1 MRFLIFRFYNQF
13 FLFCFYFVLS
23 LISLTLRPGP
33 STIETDENA
42 NDTSTRTNS
51 SNITEPII
59 LKTLQ
64 SSDLSELVTN
74 SLVAAFTS
82 NLKSSLNMTQES
94 LEKIQLQVTSNI
106 TSALKS
112 ILLLTLNAN
121 EGILSPPDEAAIHT
135 LWYTDSPPNAS
146 DYFMDTYNKTDV
158 NSTVKAIIDG
168 VARPKFNRDYWY
180 IQI

>member
-1 MRFLIFRFYNQF
+1 M
-13 FLFCFYFVLS
+13 
-23 LISLTLRPGP
+23 
-33 STIETDENA
+33 ETDGNA
-42 NDTSTRTNS
+42 NDTLTRTNS

-59 LKTLQ
+59 LKPLH

-112 ILLLTLNAN
+112 ILTLSEN
-121 EGILSPPDEAAIHT
+121 EGSLNPPDEAAIHT
-135 LWYTDSPPNAS
+135 VWDTDSSLNTS
-146 DYFMDTYNKTDV
+146 DYLTDTYNKTAAADE
-158 NSTVKAIIDG
+158 NLTTKTIIDDI
-168 VARPKFNRDYWY
+168 VLSKFNHDFWCVK
-180 IQI
+180 IQYYKRF